1 MVEDLLERLKS
12 ALAGRYT
19 VERELGRGGMATVYL
34 AEDCKHARKVAVKV
48 LRPELAAVLGAERFL
63 NEIKVTANLNHP
75 HILPLHDSGE
85 ADGFLYYVMPFVE
98 GESLRTRL
106 QRERQL
112 PIEDAVKIA
121 LEVADALGYAHSHGV
136 VHRDIK
142 PENILLESGHATVMD
157 FGVAR
162 AISAAG
168 DERLTETGLVVGTPA
183 YLSPEQAAGDR
194 ELDGRSD
201 VYTLGCVLHEML
213 TGEPPITGPSVA
225 AILARK
231 STESPRS
238 TRAIR
243 DTVPPELDRTIRRA
257 LALVPADRQ
266 RTATQLAEE
275 LSALGGRDRTGR
287 ARPGRR
293 RPLWIGVAVAAVA
306 IAVAVVVRGPLA
318 SGGSSVA
325 AAAANQVMVLPYENR
340 TGDEALGPVGQMV
353 AEWITEGLARTGEVQ
368 VVPNFMV
375 LQAVAQARD
384 AEGVLALGRV
394 AELTASGIV
403 VTGSYYR
410 REDDLEFHTE
420 VVDLASG
427 TPFATVDPV
436 WGSADDPR
444 RAIDSVRIQVMGA
457 LATRLSRV
465 TGWELPPTAQPPTYE
480 ASQAYGRGLEEWARS
495 EYRAAARWFER
506 AYALDTTYLRS
517 LMLAAAAHGNV
528 GERAQQDSL
537 LHLLLGRQDELA
549 PYDRYRLE
557 YLTASHRG
565 DRAAALAAAHSG
577 VELLPYGTLR
587 YALVGELLSANRP
600 HEALQHLEDL
610 ISHQPIGRRW
620 YRVWQLHTEI
630 LHVLGDH
637 ERELALAREAREVV
651 SGPLYAM
658 GYEGRALAAL
668 GRLEELT
675 ALVGEIVVA
684 APQPMQTPGEALMD
698 LAREA
703 RAHGYHAAALEIAQR
718 ALVWHDEQPEEFKAA
733 IAGRELLG
741 RLLYLC
747 GDWDEAGGVFA
758 ALAADSAEVLDALG
772 YQGAIAARR
781 GDAERARGFA
791 SELAALQMPRL
802 RGTNTLRRARIAA
815 ILGRQEE
822 AVTLLQKGFG
832 EGLDYGIWLHRD
844 MDLESLH
851 GFPPFQELM
860 RPKG

>member
-1 MVEDLLERLKS
+1 MENLRDRLKT
-12 ALAGRYT
+12 ALAGRYAI
-19 VERELGRGGMATVYL
+19 EREIGSGGMATVYL
-34 AEDCKHARKVAVKV
+34 AEDRKHARKVAVKV

-75 HILPLHDSGE
+75 HVLPLHDSGE
-85 ADGFLYYVMPFVE
+85 SDGFLYYVMPFVE
-98 GESLRTRL
+98 GESLRDRL
-106 QRERQL
+106 RRERQL

-201 VYTLGCVLHEML
+201 VYALGCVLHEML
-213 TGEPPITGPSVA
+213 TGEPPITGPTVA

-231 STESPRS
+231 STESPPS

-243 DTVPPELDRTIRRA
+243 STVPPELDRTIRRA

-275 LSALGGRDRTGR
+275 LNALGGRDLTGR
-287 ARPGRR
+287 AQPGKR
-293 RPLWIGVAVAAVA
+293 RPLLIGVVVAVVA
-306 IAVAVVVRGPLA
+306 IAGAVVVWGPPV
-318 SGGSSVA
+318 SGGSSVGA
-325 AAAANQVMVLPYENR
+325 AVANQVMVLPYDNR
-340 TGDEALGPVGQMV
+340 TGDEALDPLGQMV
-353 AEWITEGLARTGEVQ
+353 AEWITEGLSRTGEVQ

-375 LQAVAQARD
+375 LQAVARARD
-384 AEGVLALGRV
+384 AEGVLALDRV
-394 AELTASGIV
+394 AELTGSGIV

-410 REDDLEFHTE
+410 REDDIEFHSE

-457 LATRLSRV
+457 LATRLSPLI
-465 TGWELPPTAQPPTYE
+465 GWELPPTAQPPTYE
-480 ASQAYGRGLEEWARS
+480 ASQAYGRGMEEWARS
-495 EYRAAARWFER
+495 EYSAAARWFER

-517 LMLAAAAHGNV
+517 LMLAAGAHGNV
-528 GERAQQDSL
+528 GESVRRDSL
-537 LHLLLGRQDELA
+537 IGLLLARQDELA
-549 PYDRYRLE
+549 PYDRYRLD
-557 YLTASHRG
+557 YVTASIRG
-565 DRAAALAAAHSG
+565 DRAAALAAARAG
-577 VELLPYGTLR
+577 VALVPYGTLR
-587 YALVGELLSANRP
+587 YAFVGSLLAANRP
-600 HEALQHLEDL
+600 HEALQNLEDL
-610 ISHQPIGRRW
+610 SSHLQVGRRW
-620 YRVWQLHTEI
+620 YQVWRLHTEI
-630 LHVLGDH
+630 LHVLGHH
-637 ERELALAREAREVV
+637 ERELGVAQEAREAI
-651 SGPLYAM
+651 SGTLYAM
-658 GYEGRALAAL
+658 TYEGRALAAL

-684 APQPMQTPGEALMD
+684 APQPVQTPGEALMD

-703 RAHGYHAAALEIAQR
+703 RAHGHHAAALEIAQR
-718 ALVWHDEQPEEFKAA
+718 ALVWHDEQPEEFKAT

-741 RLLYLC
+741 QLLYLC

-758 ALAADSAEVLDALG
+758 ALAADSAEILDALG

-781 GDAERARGFA
+781 GDAERARWFA
-791 SELAALQMPRL
+791 SELAALRLPRL

-832 EGLDYGIWLHRD
+832 EGLGYGIWLHRD

-851 GFPPFQELM
+851 GLPPFQELM